1 MEKQVR
7 NLQFTIDTH
16 KNQLSESD
24 NYIIYY
30 NLIREKLQGCISLSN
45 LLVGLHPLSMRYRP
59 KKNNLLT
66 LEINRGNFQINILQT
81 STSFDINDFFH
92 VQKIIFLTRLNKG
105 SLLSFTNFDLNIFNS
120 LIHIQSDFQYHTQDS
135 SLNFIT
141 RNDITNVKEKNE
153 LILKKLHEMS
163 LKLLNTHADPY
174 PFFDSNE
181 MSYFT
186 NSQEI
191 DIFNIS
197 KEITP
202 ELEINQN
209 PNFQDYIKMCYH

>member
-16 KNQLSESD
+16 KNKLSESD

-59 KKNNLLT
+59 KKSNLLT

-92 VQKIIFLTRLNKG
+92 IQKIIFLTRLNKG
-105 SLLSFTNFDLNIFNS
+105 SLL
-120 LIHIQSDFQYHTQDS
+120 
-135 SLNFIT
+135 
-141 RNDITNVKEKNE
+141 
-153 LILKKLHEMS
+153 
-163 LKLLNTHADPY
+163 
-174 PFFDSNE
+174 
-181 MSYFT
+181 
-186 NSQEI
+186 
-191 DIFNIS
+191 
-197 KEITP
+197 
-202 ELEINQN
+202 
-209 PNFQDYIKMCYH
+209 

>member
-81 STSFDINDFFH
+81 STSFNINDFFH